1 MSNAINLSLTDEEK
15 TPGKLNTLWLSKPML
30 AAKHGCSVDTI
41 TRRVNEMELSGQYP
55 GAVRRIKG
63 TEIDS
68 EQFEHFC
75 TYGRRKA
82 GKVVPFQ
89 KGAAN
94 EG

>member
-1 MSNAINLSLTDEEK
+1 MWK
-15 TPGKLNTLWLSKPML
+15 SKPML
-30 AAKHGCSVDTI
+30 ATEHHCSVDTI
-41 TRRVNEMELSGQYP
+41 TRRVNEMELSGLYP

-63 TEIDS
+63 VEVDS

-82 GKVVPFQ
+82 GAVIRFPKEVV
-89 KGAAN
+89 N

>member
-1 MSNAINLSLTDEEK
+1 M
-15 TPGKLNTLWLSKPML
+15 WLKIGMA
-30 AAKHGCSVDTI
+30 AAKYDCSADTI
-41 TRRVNEMELSGQYP
+41 SRRVKEMESSGAYP

-63 TEIDS
+63 IEVDS

-94 EG
+94 G